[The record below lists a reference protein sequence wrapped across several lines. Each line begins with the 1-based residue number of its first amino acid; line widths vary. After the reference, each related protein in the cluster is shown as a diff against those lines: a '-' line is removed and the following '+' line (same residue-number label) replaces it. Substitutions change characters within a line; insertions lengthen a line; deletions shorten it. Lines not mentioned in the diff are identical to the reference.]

1 MVVYCSTVF
10 KPRLSALNFVSQ
22 LSKAQNQKP
31 GFKARATRQNLEQE
45 SWIYTPPIWLVSWL
59 NTSGICIPK
68 APPNILW
75 LRVWVQVRVRHPINV
90 TCLPN
95 WGTLTECFDITNM
108 PLKWNIWKAR
118 GVWTLAECFDIS
130 NMPLKWN
137 IWKVRGFVNCVIE
150 VP

>member
-1 MVVYCSTVF
+1 MVVYCSSV
-10 KPRLSALNFVSQ
+10 L
-22 LSKAQNQKP
+22 KAQAFRSELCLTALQSP
-31 GFKARATRQNLEQE
+31 EPKAWVQGQSYETKFGTGILD
-45 SWIYTPPIWLVSWL
+45 IHTPIWLALWL
-59 NTSGICIPK
+59 NTSEICIPK

-75 LRVWVQVRVRHPINV
+75 SRVWVQVRVRHPINV

-95 WGTLTECFDITNM
+95 WGTLTECFDIGNM

-118 GVWTLAECFDIS
+118 GVWTLTECFDIG
-130 NMPLKWN
+130 NIPLKWN